1 MILSQL
7 CQAVRQ
13 RRSPQGDVQKPGEQV
28 LKLEPP
34 VEPVAEFGQIPGK
47 VLFPNGMIRPVK
59 GVLDV
64 ARQGV
69 DPKKLGVLDAG
80 RSSARDDR
88 AMGISRPGQFP
99 EGGKT
104 IGNDRAGGGQV
115 LLGPGGNGGPG
126 EALDPGQT
134 EPEGMS
140 FVRALDRRQKGGFSG
155 RPPAAFAAMTFP
167 AKVRVIDLDGAVQR
181 AAVVSLLLSLSDLV
195 LQKPGGVVIDPQL
208 AGKLH
213 GADGVLALGQEVDP
227 QKPDGQRQ
235 LGSGQDRPA
244 GERGLAMTGV
254 ALVSAVKKNTELRTF
269 ADRAL
274 EPFRPAPLK
283 ERLAALLFG
292 AVLPVKFRE
301 TEPFLELDP
310 VFGHDSSNA

>member
-1 MILSQL
+1 
-7 CQAVRQ
+7 
-13 RRSPQGDVQKPGEQV
+13 
-28 LKLEPP
+28 
-34 VEPVAEFGQIPGK
+34 
-47 VLFPNGMIRPVK
+47 MIRPVD

-64 ARQGV
+64 AQQSV
-69 DPKKLGVLDAG
+69 DPKKLGVLDTG

-88 AMGISRPGQFP
+88 AMEISRPGQVP

-115 LLGPGGNGGPG
+115 LLGPRTNGCPG
-126 EALDPGQT
+126 EALDPGQA

-140 FVRALDRRQKGGFSG
+140 LFRALDRRQKGGFSG
-155 RPPAAFAAMTFP
+155 GSPAALAAMTFP
-167 AKVRVIDLDGAVQR
+167 APVGVIDLDGTVQR
-181 AAVVSLLLSLSDLV
+181 AFVVPLLHHLEDLV

-213 GADGVLALGQEVDP
+213 GTDGVLALGQEVDP

-235 LGSGQDRPA
+235 LGPGHDRPA

-254 ALVSAVKKNTELRTF
+254 ALVSAIEKNTELRTF

-274 EPFRPAPLK
+274 ESFWPAPL
-283 ERLAALLFG
+283 EESLAALLFG
-292 AVLPVKFRE
+292 SVLPVEFRE

-310 VFGHDSSNA
+310 VFGHGSSNA